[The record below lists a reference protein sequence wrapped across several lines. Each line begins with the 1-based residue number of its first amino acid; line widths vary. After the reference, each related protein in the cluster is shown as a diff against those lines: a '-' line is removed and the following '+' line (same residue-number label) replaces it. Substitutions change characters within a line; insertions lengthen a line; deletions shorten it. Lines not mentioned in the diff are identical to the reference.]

1 MYPSSNGTESSKDIC
16 NLIGFTV
23 SSFANSKGLNS
34 VLTTLIK
41 LSSSNIACFSA
52 SVNSLWGG

>member
-23 SSFANSKGLNS
+23 SSLQIQK
-34 VLTTLIK
+34 V
-41 LSSSNIACFSA
+41 
-52 SVNSLWGG
+52 